1 MVRVALSLLA
11 GLLAASPLVARA
23 QSLPAGVSN
32 YAPATQS
39 PSSAWEARFGAGFSN
54 PGGRE
59 DGLANLGADLLTPRV
74 ATLDDRFAAML
85 VPRFNLG
92 TSLNLNGTRFAYAGA
107 TWTFDLAS
115 NVFLEASLGAAVNDG
130 KTGAIVPD
138 NRLSLGCNT
147 GARAAGALGFRLSD
161 RWSVVTTLEHFS
173 TAGCSDRTGNT
184 PRGPA
189 NIGAR
194 LGYTF

>member
-1 MVRVALSLLA
+1 MVRVALLLLA
-11 GLLAASPLVARA
+11 GCLSVLPARA
-23 QSLPAGVSN
+23 QTQPLPAGVSS

-39 PSSAWEARFGAGFSN
+39 PAQSWEARFGTGLAN

-59 DGLANLGADLLTPRV
+59 GNLANLGADLLTPRV
-74 ATLDDRFAAML
+74 MTLDDRFATML

-115 NVFLEASLGAAVNDG
+115 NIFIEASLGAAVNDG
-130 KTGAIVPD
+130 KTGAVLPE
-138 NRLSLGCNT
+138 NRLNMGCNA
-147 GARAAGALGFRLSD
+147 GARAAGALGVRLND
-161 RWSVVTTLEHFS
+161 RWSLVTTLEHFS
-173 TAGCSDRTGNT
+173 SSGCSDRTGNT

-194 LGYTF
+194 IGYTF